1 MEDLR
6 DRVSRVIAEQFH
18 VANERIIEAATLIGA
33 ERYLKALDIEAA
45 TLDEDL
51 GATSLDRVEVV
62 MSLEDEFKI
71 DISDDQASRLNTV
84 ADVLACVAA
93 SVGKAS
99 IGKGGATAASRPI

>member
-18 VANERIIEAATLIGA
+18 VANERIIEAATL
-33 ERYLKALDIEAA
+33 
-45 TLDEDL
+45 DEDL

-62 MSLEDEFKI
+62 MSLEDEF
-71 DISDDQASRLNTV
+71 ISDDQASRLNTV
-84 ADVLACVAA
+84 ADVLACVVA

-99 IGKGGATAASRPI
+99 IGKGQATAASRPI

>member
-18 VANERIIEAATLIGA
+18 VANERIV
-33 ERYLKALDIEAA
+33 EAA

-84 ADVLACVAA
+84 ADVLACVVA

-99 IGKGGATAASRPI
+99 IGKGGATAASRPV